1 MKAVFPMVHIMLAA
15 WVVVSAGVIGCAR
28 EEAKPAL
35 SVSTTPGSAITL
47 TDSTFKATIAKG
59 VVLVDF
65 WATWCPPC
73 RIQGPHVDQ
82 VAGLIGSLAVVGKV
96 DVDANPVTAQA
107 YKIESIPTLIVF
119 KDGKEFKKFV
129 GVTDPNVLLETLQAA
144 IGKK

>member
-1 MKAVFPMVHIMLAA
+1 MRAVFRMGNIMLA
-15 WVVVSAGVIGCAR
+15 VLLVAGAGIVGCAR
-28 EEAKPAL
+28 KEAKPAP
-35 SVSTTPGSAITL
+35 SVSTTPGSAVTL
-47 TDSTFKATIAKG
+47 TDATFKETIAKG

-129 GVTDPNVLLETLQAA
+129 GVTEPNVLLETLQAA